1 MPRRRNKRTPRL
13 SVDLWGH
20 VVLNLFTCPRK
31 VFMMLCAVKGL
42 QFNDEW
48 WDKYWER
55 HRRYN
60 AARNRTTIF
69 TAWNPLGLEWP
80 RPCSDGMFCSRCGC
94 RFHHSIFRM
103 RLCREC
109 VRDGH
114 VSNTVPRVRA
124 GPGAHPVEIPT
135 LCEISVQGR
144 LQVCKRLSASEPQ
157 PPGHKLRR
165 KAETGILLA
174 WRFYSI

>member
-60 AARNRTTIF
+60 AARNYYPHNYLHRMEPTRPGVAKTLLRWDVLL
-69 TAWNPLGLEWP
+69 ALRVPLPPFDLP
-80 RPCSDGMFCSRCGC
+80 
-94 RFHHSIFRM
+94 HQ
-103 RLCREC
+103 
-109 VRDGH
+109 
-114 VSNTVPRVRA
+114 A
-124 GPGAHPVEIPT
+124 
-135 LCEISVQGR
+135 VQGVREGRTR
-144 LQVCKRLSASEPQ
+144 LEHCTTS
-157 PPGHKLRR
+157 
-165 KAETGILLA
+165 TGWPWSPSCRNSDIM
-174 WRFYSI
+174 